1 MATIDPSI
9 AMGYKPVQ
17 IENPLNQLAAYSQI
31 QSGQQTQQLN
41 ALQMQKA
48 QQELNAQ
55 SKLGSA
61 YSRATDR
68 ATGKIDYNRLI
79 GSLAEDEATA
89 TNIPGVV
96 TARKAEEQAAATL
109 QNTKLDTLAK
119 QREKSREGALSLKR
133 NPSNNNFKAYLEDNV
148 LDGLITQDQAD
159 EEWGRISVMDLK
171 QRNEYVKTI
180 ALKAENYFSQQETER
195 ANAAREKN
203 AAEQL
208 KVSQDQLKVSQ
219 GNLDVTRQRLN
230 AEINSTGD
238 FSPASLDLA
247 ANLLIQTGQLPNL
260 GMGKNAAALKTRIY
274 NRATELYGN
283 PTGAAPSVN
292 PPGAAPS
299 VNPPGAPNVNAP
311 AGANAPVP
319 FNAAAMADQIV
330 SSKIDVATKTKAA
343 KDFSTGI
350 QGRQVTAFNTAI
362 DHLAT
367 MDKLSDALQ
376 NNDIKAFNY
385 LGNVIAKQTG
395 QPAPV
400 NFDAAKQIVTAEII
414 KAVVA
419 SGGGVRERQEAEANF
434 STANSPA
441 QLKGAINT
449 YMQLLGGQLNSLGL
463 QYENTTGRTDFD
475 KKLTGDAKK
484 AFKSVREQHSAG
496 TNASGLPPGVGPDW
510 ILKTDAK
517 GNRAYVS
524 PDNSKFVEVK

>member
-1 MATIDPSI
+1 MATIDSSI

-17 IENPLNQLAAYSQI
+17 IENPLNQLAAMTQI
-31 QSGQQTQQLN
+31 QSGQQGQQMNMLKMQEYQRGLEEENKLRTLLSGGGDINSPDVVRQMYGISPTKGLEFQKQQSAIKKSGLEATGLELKNFTDSMSQYRNALDMVRTPEQLLAWQEAIHKDPITGSKLASMGMPYDSVKQQLMIELQKPGGFQA
-41 ALQMQKA
+41 ALT
-48 QQELNAQ
+48 Q
-55 SKLGSA
+55 SKLG
-61 YSRATDR
+61 ATKF
-68 ATGKIDYNRLI
+68 AELNKPQVFQENLGGVNRVSTI
-79 GSLAEDEATA
+79 PGMGGTPTIVSNTKKEAT
-89 TNIPGVV
+89 PGELLAD
-96 TARKAEEQAAATL
+96 AR
-109 QNTKLDTLAK
+109 
-119 QREKSREGALSLKR
+119 
-133 NPSNNNFKAYLEDNV
+133 
-148 LDGLITQDQAD
+148 
-159 EEWGRISVMDLK
+159 
-171 QRNEYVKTI
+171 
-180 ALKAENYFSQQETER
+180 
-195 ANAAREKN
+195 ARE
-203 AAEQL
+203 
-208 KVSQDQLKVSQ
+208 
-219 GNLDVTRQRLN
+219 RLN
-230 AEINSTGD
+230 AEIQSTGTLT
-238 FSPASLDLA
+238 PAAIDVA
-247 ANLLIQTGQLPNL
+247 AQIYIQTGQLPAL
-260 GMGKNAAALKTRIY
+260 GIGRSAGQIKSSIL
-274 NRATELYGN
+274 NRATQLYGN
-283 PTGAAPSVN
+283 PAGAAPSVN
-292 PPGAAPS
+292 PPGA
-299 VNPPGAPNVNAP
+299 APNVNAP

-319 FNAAAMADQIV
+319 FNAANMAEQIV
-330 SSKIDVATKTKAA
+330 GNKMDVATRTKAN

-484 AFKSVREQHSAG
+484 AFKSVREQH
-496 TNASGLPPGVGPDW
+496 NASGLPPGVGANWQLMQD
-510 ILKTDAK
+510 
-517 GNRAYVS
+517 GNGNKAYVN
-524 PDNSKFVEVK
+524 PANPKEIIEVK